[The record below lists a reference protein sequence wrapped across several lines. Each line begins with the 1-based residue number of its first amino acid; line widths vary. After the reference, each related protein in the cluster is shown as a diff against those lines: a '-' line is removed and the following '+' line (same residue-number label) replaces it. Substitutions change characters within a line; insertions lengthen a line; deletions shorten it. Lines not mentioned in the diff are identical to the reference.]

1 MSYDME
7 LAILKKKSL
16 ETAQKIW
23 KEYTLSELYSDF
35 LFTRLHPEEYIIPED
50 EKGRW
55 IYSCQMRIFD
65 EFFEKEIG
73 RNIECDEVFVIDE
86 TLYKKM
92 CVWLKTK
99 LKTTTFFDVKDDIN
113 KEYKLSNLT
122 EAYNCMVKEK
132 IDFEKEFVVF
142 QHDW

>member
-7 LAILKKKSL
+7 LVVLKKKSL
-16 ETAQKIW
+16 ENAQKIW
-23 KEYTLSELYSDF
+23 KEYTLSELYSNF
-35 LFTRLHPEEYIIPED
+35 LFTRLHLEEYEISED

-73 RNIECDEVFVIDE
+73 RDIENDEVFIINKD
-86 TLYKKM
+86 TYNKM
-92 CVWLKTK
+92 CQWLENK
-99 LKTTTFFDVKDDIN
+99 LKTTTFFDVKDDVD
-113 KEYKLSNLT
+113 KEYRLSNLT
-122 EAYNCMVKEK
+122 EAYNYMIKEK
-132 IDFEKEFVVF
+132 IDFEKEFVLF